1 LADKIYTLVVQKRQY
16 KFYIENLKL
25 YAIPTSAPL
34 FTFGAHPNPS
44 ISGVT
49 VQPAHATNLALS
61 QTSRVDKSTVYTQ
74 ASQRGGD
81 VHDLNGSIITSIDPK
96 SLADPS
102 TVYDIRYY
110 NELVDSLPAE
120 YVSPA
125 IILHCMVEQ
134 VVATAECKALP
145 SETAFDETVPQ
156 IANFSVE
163 VCKHLSSMV
172 NGLGLDEKEV
182 KTLSNMLPRQA
193 KKDDL
198 KKKGSANT
206 PFLIN
211 YNDEIGCRLKG
222 VFEDNSQKKVKKP
235 SSLPFEPT
243 DVETEMLK
251 KSMFTVFTGLPYV
264 SPKVNKEK
272 AARLQ
277 ELLHF
282 CSSPETSNA
291 DVDRAF
297 KLFVFETMNLTDTN
311 RKNAIRRNERNL
323 VIPWDDPY
331 PNINATLSEDQ
342 QIFLKNLNLIEAKKG
357 TWAIIGRYWVVFPI

>member
-1 LADKIYTLVVQKRQY
+1 M
-16 KFYIENLKL
+16 
-25 YAIPTSAPL
+25 
-34 FTFGAHPNPS
+34 
-44 ISGVT
+44 
-49 VQPAHATNLALS
+49 
-61 QTSRVDKSTVYTQ
+61 
-74 ASQRGGD
+74 
-81 VHDLNGSIITSIDPK
+81 
-96 SLADPS
+96 ADPS
-102 TVYDIRYY
+102 IVYDIRYY

-120 YVSPA
+120 YISPA

-134 VVATAECKALP
+134 VVATAECKSLP
-145 SETAFDETVPQ
+145 SETIVDESVPQ
-156 IANFSVE
+156 IANFSTDI
-163 VCKHLSSMV
+163 CKHLSTMV

-182 KTLSNMLPRQA
+182 KTLSNMLPRQS
-193 KKDDL
+193 KKDEP
-198 KKKGSANT
+198 KKKISSNT

-211 YNDEIGCRLKG
+211 YNDEIGNRLKG
-222 VFEDNSQKKVKKP
+222 VLEDNSQKKVKKP
-235 SSLPFEPT
+235 QSLPFDPA

-264 SPKVNKEK
+264 SPKVSKEK

-311 RKNAIRRNERNL
+311 RRNTIRKNDRNL

-331 PNINATLSEDQ
+331 PNINAILSEDQ
-342 QIFLKNLNLIEAKKG
+342 QIFLKNLNLMEAKKG
-357 TWAIIGRYWVVFPI
+357 